1 MSFGVYVVVALFG
14 LMFLA
19 FSLLGLDARVK

>member
-1 MSFGVYVVVALFG
+1 MAVGIYVVVGLFG

-19 FSLLGLDARVK
+19 FSFLGFDTKVK

>member
-1 MSFGVYVVVALFG
+1 MADLIAILIVIALFG

-19 FSLLGLDARVK
+19 ARGLERM